1 MTDKQTPFAAL
12 AASGRVEW
20 LDEIDS
26 TNAELKRRAADGAA
40 DGTVLIA
47 RRQTGGRGRL
57 GRTFFSPTGGLYM
70 SVLLREAAHS
80 PDVSLLTIAA
90 ATAVAEAIEA
100 VTGQQT
106 ALKWVN
112 DVYLHDRKVCGI
124 LAEAI
129 ANERG
134 ALQGVVLGFGVNITP
149 PSDGFPDDLRDI
161 AGALFDTA
169 PPDTA
174 DRLAE
179 AIIDRLMPYV
189 ERLSERA
196 YLTGYRRRSMLDGK
210 TISFCENGVWHE
222 GEALG
227 IDDDGGLMVR
237 LACGDERVLRFGEV
251 TLHREKRT

>member
-1 MTDKQTPFAAL
+1 MTNNQSPFAAF

-20 LDEIDS
+20 VEEIDS

-70 SVLLREAAHS
+70 SVLLRHAAHS

-100 VTGQQT
+100 VAGEQT

-129 ANERG
+129 TDEHG
-134 ALQGVVLGFGVNITP
+134 ALQGIVLGLGVNITSP
-149 PSDGFPDDLRDI
+149 PEGFPDDLCDI

-169 PPDTA
+169 PSDTA
-174 DRLAE
+174 VRLAE
-179 AIIDRLMPYV
+179 EIINRLLPYA
-189 ERLSERA
+189 EHLSARA
-196 YLTGYRRRSMLDGK
+196 YLAGYRRRSMLDGK
-210 TISFCENGVWHE
+210 AVAFCENGVWHE

-251 TLHREKRT
+251 TLHREKLT